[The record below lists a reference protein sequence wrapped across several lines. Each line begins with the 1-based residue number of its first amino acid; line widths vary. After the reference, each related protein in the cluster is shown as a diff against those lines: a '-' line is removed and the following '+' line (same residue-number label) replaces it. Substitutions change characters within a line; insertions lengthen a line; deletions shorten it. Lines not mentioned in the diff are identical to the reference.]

1 MRTWNI
7 LAAITASTL
16 FFAGC
21 ANKEEPAKQVVAGA
35 EATLAPVRDDAS
47 IFAPDQLKDAEAKLA
62 AAKDNI
68 TWEKYQNVLDQAPAL
83 NASVLAVKEAV
94 VSKQTQVA
102 AATHEWEEL
111 NAQVPKMV
119 EAIEKQISNLPK
131 AKREAATASLEE
143 MKATWAEATAAFSAG
158 DPTLAADKGRTV
170 QAKAKEVSA
179 QLGMSPV

>member
-7 LAAITASTL
+7 FAAVTASTL

-21 ANKEEPAKQVVAGA
+21 ASKEEPAKQIVAGA
-35 EATLAPVRDDAS
+35 EATLAPMRDDAG
-47 IFAPDQLKDAEAKLA
+47 IYAPEQLSDAEAKLA

-94 VSKQTQVA
+94 VSKQTQLA
-102 AATHEWEEL
+102 AATHEWEQL
-111 NAQVPKMV
+111 NTEVPKMV
-119 EAIEKQISNLPK
+119 QAIEQQISNLPK
-131 AKREAATASLEE
+131 AKREAAKASLEE
-143 MKATWAEATAAFSAG
+143 LKATWAEATAAFSAG
-158 DPTLAADKGRTV
+158 DPTQAADKGRMV
-170 QAKAKEVSA
+170 QAKAKEVSQ